1 MRKISIAN
9 QKGGVAK
16 TTTTINLGAS
26 LASLGRRVLLID
38 LDPQAHTT
46 LGLGIE
52 PDSLSKTILNVLEPH
67 RSKNKL
73 GLEEVIIK
81 LEVNNENKLFLA
93 PSNIDFASAE
103 YKLIDQIGREDF
115 LSASIR
121 ECKIPFDYVLIDCP
135 PSLGILTVNA
145 LKACDEVIIPMQ
157 PHYFALRGIEEFIE
171 TTEIVR
177 KNLNHSLKL
186 NILIT
191 IADTRSNLAKEVIEE
206 IKRYFSDKL
215 FKTVI
220 RKNIALVEA
229 TSHGVPTLHYSPNS
243 HGAIDYYKL
252 AQEVIAFEKEEISA
266 RIQ

>member
-1 MRKISIAN
+1 MRIISIAN

-26 LASLGRRVLLID
+26 LSSLGKKVLLID

-52 PDSLSKTILNVLEPH
+52 PDNLSKTMLNVLEPY
-67 RSKNKL
+67 RSKDKL
-73 GLEEVIIK
+73 KLEEIIINLK
-81 LEVNNENKLFLA
+81 VGGGENLFLA
-93 PSNIDFASAE
+93 PTNIDFASAE

-115 LSASIR
+115 LGASIR
-121 ECKIPFDYVLIDCP
+121 ECKIPFDYIIIDCP

-157 PHYFALRGIEEFIE
+157 PHYFALRGIQEFME
-171 TTEIVR
+171 TAEIVR
-177 KNLNHSLKL
+177 RNLNHHLKI

-191 IADTRSNLAKEVIEE
+191 IAEIKNNLAQEVIAE
-206 IKRYFSDKL
+206 IKQYFSDKL
-215 FKTVI
+215 LKNII
-220 RKNIALVEA
+220 RKNITLVEA
-229 TSHGVPTLHYSPNS
+229 SSQGVPALYYSPNS

-252 AQEVIAFEKEEISA
+252 AQEVISFEKEEISA
-266 RIQ
+266 GI

>member
-1 MRKISIAN
+1 MRIISIAN

-26 LASLGRRVLLID
+26 LSSLGRKVLLID

-46 LGLGIE
+46 LGLGLE
-52 PDSLSKTILNVLEPH
+52 PDNLSKTMLNVLEPY

-73 GLEEVIIK
+73 KLEEIIIK
-81 LEVNNENKLFLA
+81 LKIAGGDNLFLA

-115 LSASIR
+115 LGASIR
-121 ECKIPFDYVLIDCP
+121 ECKIPFDYIIIDCP

-157 PHYFALRGIEEFIE
+157 PHYFALRGIQEFME
-171 TTEIVR
+171 TAEIVR
-177 KNLNHSLKL
+177 RNLNHHLKI

-191 IADTRSNLAKEVIEE
+191 IAETKSNLAKEVIAE
-206 IKRYFSDKL
+206 IKQYFSDKL
-215 FKTVI
+215 LKNII
-220 RKNIALVEA
+220 RKNITLVEA
-229 TSHGVPTLHYSPNS
+229 SSQGVPALYYSPNS
-243 HGAIDYYKL
+243 HGAIDYFKL
-252 AQEVIAFEKEEISA
+252 AQEVISFEKEEISA
-266 RIQ
+266 GI

>member
-1 MRKISIAN
+1 MRIISIAN

-26 LASLGRRVLLID
+26 LSSLGRKVLLID

-46 LGLGIE
+46 LGLGLE
-52 PDSLSKTILNVLEPH
+52 PDNLSKTMLNVLEPY

-73 GLEEVIIK
+73 KLEEIIIK
-81 LEVNNENKLFLA
+81 LKIAGGDNLFLA

-115 LSASIR
+115 LGASIR
-121 ECKIPFDYVLIDCP
+121 ECKIPFDYIIIDCP

-145 LKACDEVIIPMQ
+145 LKACNEVIIPMQ
-157 PHYFALRGIEEFIE
+157 PHYFALRGIQEFME
-171 TTEIVR
+171 TAEIVR
-177 KNLNHSLKL
+177 RNLNHHLKI

-191 IADTRSNLAKEVIEE
+191 IAETKSNLAKEVIAE
-206 IKRYFSDKL
+206 IKQYFSDKL
-215 FKTVI
+215 LKNII
-220 RKNIALVEA
+220 RKNITLVEA
-229 TSHGVPTLHYSPNS
+229 SSQGVPALYYSPNS

-252 AQEVIAFEKEEISA
+252 AQEVISFEKEEVSA
-266 RIQ
+266 GI

>member
-1 MRKISIAN
+1 VRIISIAN

-26 LASLGRRVLLID
+26 LSSLGKKVLLID

-52 PDSLSKTILNVLEPH
+52 PDNLSKTMLNVLEPY
-67 RSKNKL
+67 RSKDKL
-73 GLEEVIIK
+73 KLEEIIINLK
-81 LEVNNENKLFLA
+81 IGGGENLFLA
-93 PSNIDFASAE
+93 PTNIDFASAE

-115 LSASIR
+115 LGASIR
-121 ECKIPFDYVLIDCP
+121 ECKIPFDYIIIDCP

-157 PHYFALRGIEEFIE
+157 PHYFALRGIQEFME
-171 TTEIVR
+171 TAEIVR
-177 KNLNHSLKL
+177 RNLNHHLKI

-191 IADTRSNLAKEVIEE
+191 IAEIKNNLAQEVIAE
-206 IKRYFSDKL
+206 IKQYFSDKL
-215 FKTVI
+215 LKNII
-220 RKNIALVEA
+220 RKNITLVEA
-229 TSHGVPTLHYSPNS
+229 SSQGVPALYYSPNS

-252 AQEVIAFEKEEISA
+252 AQEVISFEKEEISA
-266 RIQ
+266 GI

>member
-1 MRKISIAN
+1 MRIISIAN

-26 LASLGRRVLLID
+26 LSSLGRKVLLID

-46 LGLGIE
+46 LGLGLE
-52 PDSLSKTILNVLEPH
+52 PDNLSKTMLNVLEPY
-67 RSKNKL
+67 RSKDKL
-73 GLEEVIIK
+73 KLEEIIIK
-81 LEVNNENKLFLA
+81 LKIAGGDNLFLA

-115 LSASIR
+115 LGASIR
-121 ECKIPFDYVLIDCP
+121 ECKIPFDYIIIDCP

-157 PHYFALRGIEEFIE
+157 PHYFALRGIQEFME
-171 TTEIVR
+171 TAEIVR
-177 KNLNHSLKL
+177 RNLNHHLKI

-191 IADTRSNLAKEVIEE
+191 IAEIKSNLAKEVIAE
-206 IKRYFSDKL
+206 IKQYFNDKL
-215 FKTVI
+215 LKNII
-220 RKNIALVEA
+220 RKNITLVEA
-229 TSHGVPTLHYSPNS
+229 SSQGVPALYYSPNS

-252 AQEVIAFEKEEISA
+252 AQEVISFEKEEISTG
-266 RIQ
+266 I

>member
-1 MRKISIAN
+1 MRIISIAN

-26 LASLGRRVLLID
+26 LSSLGRKVLLID

-46 LGLGIE
+46 LGLGLE
-52 PDSLSKTILNVLEPH
+52 PDNLSKTMLNVLEPY
-67 RSKNKL
+67 RSKDKL
-73 GLEEVIIK
+73 KLEEIIIK
-81 LEVNNENKLFLA
+81 LKIAGGDNLFLA

-115 LSASIR
+115 LGASIR
-121 ECKIPFDYVLIDCP
+121 ECKIPFDYIIIDCP

-157 PHYFALRGIEEFIE
+157 PHYFALRGIQEFME
-171 TTEIVR
+171 TAEIVR
-177 KNLNHSLKL
+177 RNLNHHLKI

-191 IADTRSNLAKEVIEE
+191 IAETKSNLAKEVIAE
-206 IKRYFSDKL
+206 IKQYFSDKL
-215 FKTVI
+215 LKNII
-220 RKNIALVEA
+220 RKNITLVEA
-229 TSHGVPTLHYSPNS
+229 SSQGVPALYYSPNS

-252 AQEVIAFEKEEISA
+252 AQEVMSFEKEEISA
-266 RIQ
+266 GI

>member
-1 MRKISIAN
+1 MRIISIAN

-26 LASLGRRVLLID
+26 IAALGRKVLLID

-46 LGLGIE
+46 LGLGFE
-52 PDSLSKTILNVLEPH
+52 PDSLTKTILNVLEPH

-73 GLEEVIIK
+73 TLEEVMITLK
-81 LEVNNENKLFLA
+81 ANNENNLFLA

-115 LSASIR
+115 LNTSIR
-121 ECKIPFDYVLIDCP
+121 ECKVPFDYILIDCP

-177 KNLNHSLKL
+177 KNLNHSLKI

-191 IADTRSNLAKEVIEE
+191 IADTRNNLAQEVISE

-215 FKTVI
+215 FKTMI
-220 RKNIALVEA
+220 RKNITLVEA
-229 TSHGVPTLHYSPNS
+229 SSQGVAALDYSPNS

-252 AQEVIAFEKEEISA
+252 AQEVITFEKEEISA
-266 RIQ
+266 GI

>member
-1 MRKISIAN
+1 VRIISIAN

-26 LASLGRRVLLID
+26 LSSLGKKVLLID

-52 PDSLSKTILNVLEPH
+52 PDNLSKTMLNVLEPY
-67 RSKNKL
+67 RSKDKL
-73 GLEEVIIK
+73 KLEEIIINLK
-81 LEVNNENKLFLA
+81 VGGGENLFLA
-93 PSNIDFASAE
+93 PTNIDFASAE

-115 LSASIR
+115 LGASIR
-121 ECKIPFDYVLIDCP
+121 ECKIPFDYIIIDCP

-157 PHYFALRGIEEFIE
+157 PHYFALRGIQEFME
-171 TTEIVR
+171 TAEIVR
-177 KNLNHSLKL
+177 RNLNHHLKI

-191 IADTRSNLAKEVIEE
+191 IAEIKNNLAQEVIAE
-206 IKRYFSDKL
+206 IKQYFSDKL
-215 FKTVI
+215 LKNII
-220 RKNIALVEA
+220 RKNITLVEA
-229 TSHGVPTLHYSPNS
+229 SSQGVPALYYSPNS

-252 AQEVIAFEKEEISA
+252 AQEVISFEKEEISA
-266 RIQ
+266 GI